1 MLKEET
7 LKFLTEL
14 KLNNNREW
22 FAENKARYETARTDF
37 EQLVA
42 QIIQGINAF
51 DPELGYLD
59 PKKCVFRIY
68 RDVRF
73 SEDKSPYKTHFGA
86 VFRPSALN
94 KTSGYYFHLDPDESF
109 VSCGHYMLMPDQL
122 KKVRRGIYNDFEM
135 FSSIINEPNFKKEFG
150 DLYKDD
156 DMLKRVPNG
165 FDKDHPAAEY
175 MKLKHFYALKSLSH
189 KQLLDK
195 DLAGYVTGMYQQ
207 MHPLSQ
213 FLNDILLED

>member
-7 LKFLTEL
+7 LKFITEL

-22 FAENKARYETARTDF
+22 FAENKDKYEAARVDF

-42 QIIQGINAF
+42 QIIQGINTF
-51 DPELGYLD
+51 DSELGYLD
-59 PKKCVFRIY
+59 PKKCIFRIY

-86 VFRPSALN
+86 GFRPSTLS
-94 KTSGYYFHLDPDESF
+94 KTSGYYFHLDPDEAF

-135 FSSIINEPNFKKEFG
+135 FSSIINDKDFKKEFG

-175 MKLKHFYALKSLSH
+175 MKLKHFYALKPLSR

-195 DLAGYVTGMYQQ
+195 DLATYVTGMYKQ

>member
-7 LKFLTEL
+7 LKFITEL
-14 KLNNNREW
+14 KRNNNREW
-22 FAENKARYETARTDF
+22 FAENKAGYEKARADF

-51 DPELGYLD
+51 DPELGYLE
-59 PKKCVFRIY
+59 PKKCIFRIY

-73 SEDKSPYKTHFGA
+73 SEDKSPYKTYFGA
-86 VFRPSALN
+86 VFRPSGLN
-94 KTSGYYFHLDPDESF
+94 KASGYYFHLNPDEAF

-135 FSSIINEPNFKKEFG
+135 FNSIINDKNFKKEFG

-175 MKLKHFYALKSLSH
+175 MKLKHFYILKSLSR

-195 DLAGYVTGMYQQ
+195 DLANHVVEMYKQ
-207 MHPLSQ
+207 MYPLSQ

>member
-1 MLKEET
+1 MIKEST
-7 LKFLTEL
+7 LKFIEDL
-14 KLNNNREW
+14 KKNNNREW
-22 FAENKARYETARTDF
+22 FAENKPRYEQARADF

-42 QIIQGINAF
+42 QIIQGINTF
-51 DPELGYLD
+51 DPELGYLE
-59 PKKCVFRIY
+59 PKKCIFRIY

-73 SEDKSPYKTHFGA
+73 SEDKSPYKNHFGA
-86 VFRPSALN
+86 VFRARGLD

-109 VSCGHYMLMPDQL
+109 VSCGYYMLMPDQL
-122 KKVRRGIYNDFEM
+122 KKVRRGIYNDFET
-135 FSSIINEPNFKKEFG
+135 FSSIINEKSFKEEFG
-150 DLYKDD
+150 DLYKDE

-175 MKLKHFYALKSLSH
+175 MKLKHFYVFKPLSY

-195 DLAGYVTGMYQQ
+195 NLVSYVTSVYKQMY
-207 MHPLSQ
+207 PLSE

>member
-7 LKFLTEL
+7 LKFITEL

-22 FAENKARYETARTDF
+22 FAENKDKYEAARTDF

-42 QIIQGINAF
+42 QIVQGINTF
-51 DPELGYLD
+51 DSELGYLD
-59 PKKCVFRIY
+59 PKKCIFRIY

-86 VFRPSALN
+86 GFRPSTLS
-94 KTSGYYFHLDPDESF
+94 KTSGYYFHLDPDEAF

-135 FSSIINEPNFKKEFG
+135 FSSIINDKNFKKEFG

-175 MKLKHFYALKSLSH
+175 MKLKHFYALKPLSC

-195 DLAGYVTGMYQQ
+195 DLAAYVTAMYKQ

>member
-7 LKFLTEL
+7 LKFITEL

-22 FAENKARYETARTDF
+22 FAENKDKYEAARTDF

-42 QIIQGINAF
+42 QIVQGINTF
-51 DPELGYLD
+51 DSELGYLD
-59 PKKCVFRIY
+59 PKKCIFRIY

-86 VFRPSALN
+86 GFRPSTLS
-94 KTSGYYFHLDPDESF
+94 KTSGYYFHLDPDEAF

-135 FSSIINEPNFKKEFG
+135 FSSIINDKDFKKEFG

-175 MKLKHFYALKSLSH
+175 MKLKHFYALKPLSC

-195 DLAGYVTGMYQQ
+195 DLAAYVTAMYKQ

>member
-7 LKFLTEL
+7 LKFITEL

-22 FAENKARYETARTDF
+22 FAENKDKYEAARVDF

-42 QIIQGINAF
+42 QIIQGINTF
-51 DPELGYLD
+51 DSELGYLD
-59 PKKCVFRIY
+59 PKKCIFRIY

-86 VFRPSALN
+86 GFRPSTLS
-94 KTSGYYFHLDPDESF
+94 KTSGYYFHLDPNEAF
-109 VSCGHYMLMPDQL
+109 VSCGHYMLMPDKI

-135 FSSIINEPNFKKEFG
+135 FSSIINDKDFKKEFG

-175 MKLKHFYALKSLSH
+175 MKLKHFYALKPLSC

-195 DLAGYVTGMYQQ
+195 DLAAYVTAMYKQ